1 MRPPDDGG
9 REHPHWRFRDRVLD
23 NAGPVD
29 SDTTFLDVGCGEGLL
44 GFGALQRGAGAVV
57 FSDISGAL
65 LDVCRDKARE
75 LGVDDRCRFVEAPA
89 EDLRSID
96 GGSIDVTATRSVLIY
111 VADKA
116 AAFREFD
123 RVLRPG
129 GRISLFEPIN
139 RFSATEADTWAGYD
153 LSAIPEISR
162 KIRAVY
168 DEIQP
173 PGSDPMLDFDERDLL
188 QLAAETG
195 FFPVSL
201 ELSAEIRAPRP
212 ASWEDLIARAGN
224 PRIPPLSEAME
235 QALSGVEREQL
246 TAHLRPLVE
255 AGDGVFRMAV
265 AYLWGTK
272 PETRS

>member
-96 GGSIDVTATRSVLIY
+96 GGSIDVAATRSVLIY